1 MIPSGN
7 EHEYSL
13 STRMSTLSTVFQPGT
28 ARPHLLRL
36 PSAFRWLAAS
46 DLKLEI
52 RLVES
57 PARLPVIVLCWYAIT
72 NQHQIGGTRYVF
84 EGMCHELLYL
94 YI

>member
-1 MIPSGN
+1 MLIA
-7 EHEYSL
+7 EYSFC
-13 STRMSTLSTVFQPGT
+13 THIFGNMP
-28 ARPHLLRL
+28 
-36 PSAFRWLAAS
+36 
-46 DLKLEI
+46 EI